1 MKKLAIGCGTV
12 VLVLGVLVVGV
23 GYYGFLKVRS
33 TVTQFAELGKIPEI
47 EREVR
52 VKGPFTPPASGELT
66 ASQVDRLMQVQQ
78 RIRERLGENAARFER
93 TYKSLA
99 DKKEATAAD
108 LPTLLSA
115 YRDLAAMWLDAKRT
129 QVAALNDVGLSL
141 DEYRWIRSSAYQA
154 IGAPYLDIDF
164 ARIAA
169 DAKAG
174 AQTTMP
180 GSFEGAFRGAAPAAN
195 QKLAEKFKKQ
205 LENSLAL
212 ASFGL

>member
-23 GYYGFLKVRS
+23 GYYGVMKVRS
-33 TVTQFAELGKIPEI
+33 TLTQFAELGRLPEI

-52 VKGPFTPPASGELT
+52 VKGPFTPPPSGELT
-66 ASQVDRLMQVQQ
+66 ASQVDRLMRVQQ
-78 RIRERLGENAARFER
+78 RVRESLGENAARFER

-108 LPTLLSA
+108 LPALLSA

-129 QVAALNDVGLSL
+129 QVAALNEVGLSL

-164 ARIAA
+164 TRIAA
-169 DAKAG
+169 DVKAG
-174 AQTTMP
+174 VQTTMP
-180 GSFEGAFRGAAPAAN
+180 GSFEGAFRGTAPVAN
-195 QKLAEKFKKQ
+195 QKLVEKFKKQ

>member
-23 GYYGFLKVRS
+23 GYYGFLKLRS
-33 TVTQFAELGKIPEI
+33 TVTQFAELGRVPEI

-52 VKGPFTPPASGELT
+52 AKGPFTPPRSGDLT
-66 ASQVDRLMQVQQ
+66 ASQVDRLLQVQQ

-99 DKKEATAAD
+99 DKKEASAAD
-108 LPTLLSA
+108 FPALMSA

-195 QKLAEKFKKQ
+195 RKLVEKFKKQ

>member
-1 MKKLAIGCGTV
+1 V

-52 VKGPFTPPASGELT
+52 VKGPFTPPTSGELT
-66 ASQVDRLMQVQQ
+66 GSQVDRLMQVQQ

-108 LPTLLSA
+108 LPALLSA
-115 YRDLAAMWLDAKRT
+115 YRDLAVMWLDAKRT

-141 DEYRWIRSSAYQA
+141 DEYRWVRSSAYQA

-169 DAKAG
+169 DAKAR
-174 AQTTMP
+174 AQTTVP

-195 QKLAEKFKKQ
+195 QKLVEKFKKQ

>member
-47 EREVR
+47 EREVH
-52 VKGPFTPPASGELT
+52 VKGPFRPPTSGELT

-78 RIRERLGENAARFER
+78 RIRDRLGENAAWFER

-99 DKKEATAAD
+99 DKKETTAAD
-108 LPTLLSA
+108 LPALLSA

-129 QVAALNDVGLSL
+129 QIAALNDVGLSL

-195 QKLAEKFKKQ
+195 QKLVEKFKKQ

>member
-52 VKGPFTPPASGELT
+52 VKGPFTPPTSGELT

-108 LPTLLSA
+108 LPALLSA

-129 QVAALNDVGLSL
+129 QIATLNDVGLSL

-195 QKLAEKFKKQ
+195 QKLVEKFKKQ